1 MARTRTDRLV
11 AGALV
16 ATALLTGAAAADPV
30 TVSWADLRANR
41 PDACAAFLNNYL
53 NQPKCAQQ
61 AGSARLL
68 SRRYE
73 TCAPGTDSLD
83 GRAVRIAGYA
93 HPLEFEF
100 RDVKTFLLIPPL
112 RQDCNH
118 PPPPLP
124 DQVIAVEFPD
134 GLDVT
139 ADPIWVTGVLRLQQ
153 SKTHL
158 ATTAYTLQAKTV
170 TRATIPDVSGGD

>member
-1 MARTRTDRLV
+1 MVKIRTDRLV
-11 AGALV
+11 FSALV
-16 ATALLTGAAAADPV
+16 MTGLFLGSASADPV
-30 TVSWADLRANR
+30 TLSWADLRANR
-41 PDACAAFLNNYL
+41 PASCAAFLDNYL

-73 TCAPGTDSLD
+73 ACAPGTEGLD
-83 GRAVRIAGYA
+83 GVSVRIAGYA

-100 RDVKTFLLIPPL
+100 RDVKNFLLIPPL
-112 RQDCNH
+112 RQDCSH

-124 DQVIAVEFPD
+124 DQVIAVDFPD
-134 GLDVT
+134 GLDVS
-139 ADPIWVTGVLRLQQ
+139 ADPVWVTGVLRLQQ

-158 ATTAYTLQAKTV
+158 ATTAYTLQAIEV
-170 TRATIPDVSGGD
+170 TTANVPDVSGGD

>member
-1 MARTRTDRLV
+1 MAGIKTDRLIAV
-11 AGALV
+11 ALLLSALV
-16 ATALLTGAAAADPV
+16 PGAVAAEPV
-30 TVSWADLRANR
+30 TLSWADLRANR
-41 PDACAAFLNNYL
+41 PASCAAFLDNYL

-73 TCAPGTDSLD
+73 ACAPGTEDLD
-83 GRAVRIAGYA
+83 GRSVRIAGYA

-124 DQVIAVEFPD
+124 DQVIAVDFPD
-134 GLDVT
+134 GLDVS
-139 ADPIWVTGVLRLQQ
+139 ADPVWVTGVLRLKQ

-170 TRATIPDVSGGD
+170 TPANIPDVSGGD

>member
-1 MARTRTDRLV
+1 MARARSDRFAL
-11 AGALV
+11 GALV
-16 ATALLTGAAAADPV
+16 LMAVFPGSAAADPV
-30 TVSWADLRANR
+30 TLSWADLRANR
-41 PDACAAFLNNYL
+41 PASCAAFLDNYL

-73 TCAPGTDSLD
+73 ACAPGTEGLD
-83 GRAVRIAGYA
+83 GVAVRIAGYA

-124 DQVIAVEFPD
+124 DQVIAVDFPD
-134 GLDVT
+134 GLDVS
-139 ADPIWVTGVLRLQQ
+139 ADPVWVTGVLRLQQ

-158 ATTAYTLQAKTV
+158 ATTAYTLQARAV
-170 TRATIPDVSGGD
+170 TPANIPDVSGGD